1 LDKASTGEHGSSRT
15 KPSMFSVASGTPVDN
30 CANAPQENTIS
41 QAPAQN
47 AAVWLERHCQS
58 GEEVFTVFHL
68 GPRKRTAAALSWVLA
83 DTKLPVGN

>member
-1 LDKASTGEHGSSRT
+1 
-15 KPSMFSVASGTPVDN
+15 MFSVASGTPVDN

-41 QAPAQN
+41 QTPAQN

-58 GEEVFTVFHL
+58 GGEVFTVFHL